1 MLVAKPIRD
10 LHHMQ
15 TGHEMNNA
23 YVDLGSALTSLLERH
38 DNPTSDR
45 IGSGF
50 PRLDEYMGGF
60 VPGEL
65 IVLASRP
72 SMGRNPV
79 LIRMIDEVALEHRQT
94 VLVAS
99 TDYDVDRFCQYG
111 IGSQFPWFGLR
122 DRIRRSDL
130 EDKHRKYLSYLVEKY
145 KASPIVVVDRAGLS
159 VKQISA
165 QAEAIRINVGPL
177 GLIVVTNGDALNLQ
191 KFGTSRYDQLLGL
204 SKALKKLAQRHG
216 CTVLVES
223 EVSRRL
229 EKRKRKNMRPL
240 PSDLCCRGAL
250 AKYAD
255 KLLFVYNDQI
265 YFPSASPCR
274 EIIIGKN
281 RNGPVGFMDINE
293 DQIYKRLDRRQ
304 NLQE

>member
-1 MLVAKPIRD
+1 MPVTKPIRD
-10 LHHMQ
+10 LHHLQ
-15 TGHEMNNA
+15 AGHEMNNA
-23 YVDLGSALTSLLERH
+23 YVDLGSALTNLLLRH
-38 DNPTSDR
+38 DNPKNDR

-50 PRLDEYMGGF
+50 PLLDEYTGGF

-72 SMGRNPV
+72 SMGRKPV
-79 LIRMIDEVALEHRQT
+79 LMRMIDAIALEQGKA

-99 TDYDVDRFCQYG
+99 TDYDVDSFCQYG
-111 IGSQFPWFGLR
+111 IGSQFLWFGLR

-159 VKQISA
+159 VKQISQ
-165 QAEAIRINVGPL
+165 QAEAIRMNAGPL
-177 GLIVVTNGDALNLQ
+177 GLIVMTSCDAMNLQ
-191 KFGTSRYDQLLGL
+191 KFGTSRHDQLLGL
-204 SKALKKLAQRHG
+204 SKALKKLAQKHC

-229 EKRKRKNMRPL
+229 ENRKRKYMRPR
-240 PSDLCCRGAL
+240 PNDLVCRGAL

-265 YFPSASPCR
+265 YFPNASPCR
-274 EIIIGKN
+274 EIIISRN
-281 RNGPVGFMDINE
+281 RNGPAGSTAINE
-293 DQIYKRLDRRQ
+293 DQIHKRLDQRQ
-304 NLQE
+304 NFRE

>member
-1 MLVAKPIRD
+1 MPVTKPIRD
-10 LHHMQ
+10 LHHLQ
-15 TGHEMNNA
+15 AGHEMNNA
-23 YVDLGSALTSLLERH
+23 CVDLGSALTNLLERH

-45 IGSGF
+45 IASGF
-50 PRLDEYMGGF
+50 PLLDEYTGGF

-72 SMGRNPV
+72 SMGRKPV
-79 LIRMIDEVALEHRQT
+79 LMRMIDAIALEQGKA

-99 TDYDVDRFCQYG
+99 TDYDVDSFCQYG
-111 IGSQFPWFGLR
+111 IGSQFLWFGLR

-145 KASPIVVVDRAGLS
+145 KASPIVVVDRPGLS
-159 VKQISA
+159 VKQISR
-165 QAEAIRINVGPL
+165 QAEAIRMNVGPL
-177 GLIVVTNGDALNLQ
+177 GLIVVTSGDAMNLQ
-191 KFGTSRYDQLLGL
+191 KLGTSRYDQLLGL
-204 SKALKKLAQRHG
+204 SKALKKLAQRHC

-223 EVSRRL
+223 TVSRKL
-229 EKRKRKNMRPL
+229 ENRKRKYMRPR
-240 PSDLCCRGAL
+240 PNDLACRGAL

-265 YFPSASPCR
+265 YFPNASPCR

-281 RNGPVGFMDINE
+281 RDGPTGSMVINE
-293 DQIYKRLDRRQ
+293 DLIYKRLAQRQ
-304 NLQE
+304 NLGE